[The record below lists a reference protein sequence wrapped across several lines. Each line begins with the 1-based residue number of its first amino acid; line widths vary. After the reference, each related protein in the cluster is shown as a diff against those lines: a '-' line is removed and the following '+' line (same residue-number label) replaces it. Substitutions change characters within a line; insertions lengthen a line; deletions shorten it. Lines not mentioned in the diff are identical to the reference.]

1 MAKFDIQVTVTVEAA
16 DEEQAEAV
24 VGDILNDMYAEDR
37 AITHWE
43 FTEFVPCDDLRN
55 SCCC

>member
-1 MAKFDIQVTVTVEAA
+1 MKFDIQVTITVEAK

-24 VGDILNDMYAEDR
+24 VGDVLNDIYAEDR

-43 FTEFVPCDDLRN
+43 FTEFVPSELAQ